1 MSVLS
6 KHSLDWQHMVVLL
19 YALDTIQG
27 GVPTRRES
35 VEFIQREGLLTLRPE
50 DHRPYESQTEPSWQ
64 TDVAYARKDAVMLGF
79 IDNSEWNSWELVRRG
94 RAYLTQTKKEAS
106 EGIVTVSRCCLW
118 SLKCKRIFDCS
129 HQPSSTDL
137 KAPPKGQRAAL
148 NIREYE
154 EFIEERLKT
163 STIEQLAAKISGL
176 LGCSIP
182 PKKPSVA
189 FALRQYVLN
198 SL

>member
-1 MSVLS
+1 
-6 KHSLDWQHMVVLL
+6 MVVLL

-27 GVPTRRES
+27 GIPTRRQS
-35 VEFIQREGLLTLRPE
+35 VELIQREGLLTFRPE
-50 DHRPYESQTEPSWQ
+50 DHRPYDSQTEPSWQ

-79 IDNSEWNSWELVRRG
+79 VDNSEWNSWELVRRG
-94 RAYLTQTKKEAS
+94 REYLTQTKKEAA
-106 EGIVTVSRCCLW
+106 EGVVTVGRCCLW
-118 SLKCKRIFDCS
+118 SLKFKRIIDPS
-129 HQPSSTDL
+129 HRPSSTDA

-148 NIREYE
+148 NMREYE
-154 EFIEERLKT
+154 ELIEDKLKT
-163 STIEQLAAKISGL
+163 ATIDELAAKVSRL